1 MRVKIFTINCHE
13 SEQEM
18 AILNQFLVN
27 NKILDVKRKFFK
39 NKENAYWSFCIRY
52 IELKNISNDLFSKKK
67 IDYKEILNEEQFGK
81 FSRLREIRKLIAQEE
96 AIPAYAI
103 FTDEELSEISKL
115 EILNEFEIMK
125 IKGIGEKKVSKYG
138 VKMIEIFE
146 NKI

>member
-13 SEQEM
+13 SEQELLS
-18 AILNQFLVN
+18 LNQFLVN

-52 IELKNISNDLFSKKK
+52 IELKNTSNDLFSKKK